1 MKRLYKYVRPYLK
14 WTLLAPLFMILEV
27 AMDLVQPTLMSRII
41 DVGIVNGDVPYVLR
55 ICGLMILAA
64 LTGIIGGVGN
74 MYFSTKAGFG
84 FAKDMRSDLFKKV
97 QYFTFANIDTFKT
110 GSLVTRITNDVT
122 QIQNA
127 FTTCIRMLIRSPFL
141 FIGGIY
147 CVLRLNWRLALVV
160 LAAIPL
166 LVCLILIIMKLALPL
181 FKTVQERVDRV
192 NVVMQENLAGVRVI
206 KAFGRSEYEKE
217 RFGESNDALTRVS
230 LRAGRIMATFGPTMG
245 LIMNGALIA
254 IYWLGG
260 NMAIAEKY
268 GMTSGNVMAF
278 ASYIT
283 QILFSL
289 TMSSFM
295 LIFLSRA
302 KVSVDRVNEV
312 LDAKI
317 DIEDHPDSKCRVTKG
332 EVRFEDVTFRYPG
345 QAGDPVLQHIT
356 FTAKPGTKTAIL
368 GATGSGKTSLVN
380 LIPRLYDVE
389 SGRVTVDGQDVR
401 SFSLKT
407 LRSSIGVA
415 LQESVLFTGS
425 IAENLR
431 WGDPEASDEELNEMA
446 RVACADEFISKTEKG
461 YETELGQRGVNLSG
475 GQKQR
480 MSIARALVRKPRI
493 LILDDSTSAVD
504 LTTEAAIQDGLKE
517 KLRDCTVFLIAQRI
531 SAALDADQ
539 IIVLD
544 DGKIA
549 DIGTHDE
556 LKTRCEI
563 YRQIVISQLGKE
575 AA

>member
-295 LIFLSRA
+295 LICLSRA

-415 LQESVLFTGS
+415 LQESVLFTGT

-480 MSIARALVRKPRI
+480 MSIARALVKKPRI

>member
-1 MKRLYKYVRPYLK
+1 MKRLYKYVKPYLR
-14 WTLLAPLFMILEV
+14 WTLLAPLFMVLEV

-41 DVGIVNGDVPYVLR
+41 DVGIVNGDAPYVMK
-55 ICGLMILAA
+55 IAGLMILAA

-84 FAKDMRSDLFKKV
+84 FAKDMRSDLFHKV

-147 CVLRLNWRLALVV
+147 CVLRLNVRLALVV
-160 LAAIPL
+160 LAAIPV
-166 LVCLILIIMKLALPL
+166 LVCLIVVIMKLAMPL

-206 KAFGRSEYEKE
+206 KAFGRSAYEKE
-217 RFGESNDALTRVS
+217 RFGHANDALMNVS
-230 LRAGRIMATFGPTMG
+230 LKAGRIMATFGPAMG
-245 LIMNGALIA
+245 LIMNIALVA

-260 NMAIAEKY
+260 GMAIAEKY
-268 GMTSGNVMAF
+268 GMTSGSVMAF

-295 LIFLSRA
+295 LMFLSRA

-317 DIEDHPDSKCRVTKG
+317 DIEDHPGSTCAVTRG

-345 QAGDPVLQHIT
+345 QAGEPVLSHIS

-389 SGRVTVDGQDVR
+389 SGRVTIDGQDVR
-401 SFSLKT
+401 RFELKT
-407 LRSSIGVA
+407 LRSAIGVA

-431 WGDPEASDEELNEMA
+431 WGDPNATEADLDEMT
-446 RVACADEFISKTEKG
+446 RVARADEFIGKTEKG
-461 YETELGQRGVNLSG
+461 YDTELGQRGVNLSG

-480 MSIARALVRKPRI
+480 MCIARALVKKPKI

-517 KLRDCTVFLIAQRI
+517 KLSGCTVFLIAQRI

-549 DIGTHDE
+549 DIGTHEE
-556 LKTRCEI
+556 LKKRCDI